1 MLPIINL
8 EDKDME
14 KQYQKPEVDNVVLET
29 QESVTANLGVSSI
42 NPFRPVEI
50 DLGE

>member
-1 MLPIINL
+1 
-8 EDKDME
+8 ME
-14 KQYQKPEVDNVVLET
+14 KQYQKPEVDNVALET
-29 QESVTANLGVSSI
+29 AEPVAANLGVSSI